1 MMRWCATHR
10 PVAGFTVE
18 PLASTGP
25 CRPHMVGGGGS
36 QQAWGQGG

>member
-25 CRPHMVGGGGS
+25 CRPHLVGGGLS